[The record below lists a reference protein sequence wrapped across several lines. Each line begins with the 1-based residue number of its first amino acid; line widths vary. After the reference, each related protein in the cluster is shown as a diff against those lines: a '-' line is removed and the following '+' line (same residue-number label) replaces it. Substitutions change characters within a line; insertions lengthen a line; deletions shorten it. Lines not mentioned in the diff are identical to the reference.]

1 MENRSLLLLCIA
13 VACSIWMVQGRSLKV
28 RIDDDDDE
36 LGEPDVD
43 VQRLPGMCWGC
54 KWALNKL
61 KKQLGSNSTV
71 EAIKAKLRSVCDG
84 IGILKS
90 QCRKFM
96 NAHLGVLIEE
106 LTTTDDVR
114 TICVNVGACKPKD
127 LEMIF
132 YPNKQELR
140 RIEISEVN

>member
-1 MENRSLLLLCIA
+1 MENRSFLLCI
-13 VACSIWMVQGRSLKV
+13 VLACSIWMVQGRSLKI
-28 RIDDDDDE
+28 RIDDDE

-43 VQRLPGMCWGC
+43 VQGLPGMCWGC

-61 KKQLGSNSTV
+61 KKKLGSNSTA

-84 IGILKS
+84 IGLLKS
-90 QCRKFM
+90 QCRKFVDA
-96 NAHLGVLIEE
+96 NLAVLIEE

-114 TICVNVGACKPKD
+114 TICVNVGVCKQKD

-132 YPNKQELR
+132 YPNKQESR
-140 RIEISEVN
+140 RIKISEVN

>member
-1 MENRSLLLLCIA
+1 MENRSFLLLCIFL
-13 VACSIWMVQGRSLKV
+13 ACSIWMVQGRSLKI
-28 RIDDDDDE
+28 RIDDDDDGDE
-36 LGEPDVD
+36 LGEPDV
-43 VQRLPGMCWGC
+43 QGLPGMCWGC

-61 KKQLGSNSTV
+61 KKQLGSNATA

-84 IGILKS
+84 IGLLKS
-90 QCRKFM
+90 KCRKFV
-96 NAHLGVLIEE
+96 NTNLGVLIEE

-140 RIEISEVN
+140 RIEIREVN